1 MFYQIEED
9 ASTNLAGSVDDLPGN
24 SHDDEQKNIPEHGNK
39 ALKLFVYCL
48 FVITSTFAKLV

>member
-9 ASTNLAGSVDDLPGN
+9 ARNLAGSVDDLPGN

-39 ALKLFVYCL
+39 AFKLLYIVSLCDDFC
-48 FVITSTFAKLV
+48 FC

>member
-9 ASTNLAGSVDDLPGN
+9 ASTNLAGSVDLPGN

>member
-24 SHDDEQKNIPEHGNK
+24 SHDDEQKNIPEHGNGNK
-39 ALKLFVYCL
+39 ALKLLYSVSL
-48 FVITSTFAKLV
+48 